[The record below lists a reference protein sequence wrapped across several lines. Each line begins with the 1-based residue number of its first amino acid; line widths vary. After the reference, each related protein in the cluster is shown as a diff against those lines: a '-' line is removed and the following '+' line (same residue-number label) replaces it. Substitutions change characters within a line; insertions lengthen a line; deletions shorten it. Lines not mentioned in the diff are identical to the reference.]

1 MAMPCT
7 YISCVAERHMGRE
20 SMGTLIQAKMPEEG
34 ETLLSRFGGQVQTI
48 YLDPPFNTGKQF
60 DMKVRIG
67 EGGYKNGSPSLN
79 LPAYDDRWPD
89 RTEYLAMM
97 KKTLLLSRELLKKE
111 GTIFLHID
119 SRMYAH
125 LRLLMDEVFGESNF
139 LNEIIWSYQTGGRAR
154 SYFPRK
160 HDVILFYARS
170 RSYYFNLKAGC
181 AQRVAQQPYA
191 PRRG

>member
-34 ETLLSRFGGQVQTI
+34 ETLLSCFGGQVQTI

-154 SYFPRK
+154 S
-160 HDVILFYARS
+160 
-170 RSYYFNLKAGC
+170 
-181 AQRVAQQPYA
+181 
-191 PRRG
+191 

>member
-1 MAMPCT
+1 MPCT

-97 KKTLLLSRELLKKE
+97 KKTLLLSRELLKNC
-111 GTIFLHID
+111 
-119 SRMYAH
+119 
-125 LRLLMDEVFGESNF
+125 LLYTSP
-139 LNEIIWSYQTGGRAR
+139 S
-154 SYFPRK
+154 PR
-160 HDVILFYARS
+160 D
-170 RSYYFNLKAGC
+170 
-181 AQRVAQQPYA
+181 
-191 PRRG
+191 

>member
-1 MAMPCT
+1 
-7 YISCVAERHMGRE
+7 
-20 SMGTLIQAKMPEEG
+20 
-34 ETLLSRFGGQVQTI
+34 
-48 YLDPPFNTGKQF
+48 
-60 DMKVRIG
+60 MKVRIG

-170 RSYYFNLKAGC
+170 RSYYFNLKAVPGC